1 MADSKNEVLLS
12 LGDFLGLRM
21 LMQLQLGSL
30 TPSAKVGD
38 RYFCYIPCFLKLV
51 HN

>member
-12 LGDFLGLRM
+12 LGDFLGLQM
-21 LMQLQLGSL
+21 LIQLQLGSL
-30 TPSAKVGD
+30 TPLAKVRD
-38 RYFCYIPCFLKLV
+38 RYFRYFPCFLKLV